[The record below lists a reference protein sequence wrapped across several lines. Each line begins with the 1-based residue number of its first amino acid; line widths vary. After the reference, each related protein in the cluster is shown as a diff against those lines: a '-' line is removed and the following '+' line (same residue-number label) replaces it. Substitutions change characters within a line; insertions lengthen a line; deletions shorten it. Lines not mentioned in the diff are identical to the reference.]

1 MRLLSSITLV
11 TVLKQVNGLETSVHY
26 FLLSWRFE
34 VEKEVEACPVDSYRK
49 LFLLW
54 CWYDTLL
61 FQDVSFRHFFC
72 YLLFGDSCVG
82 KLRTSLSLLGCV
94 LTGIPAF
101 CSSEILPFCALF
113 PILTVDDILSSA
125 SLLSKTGFISVSAS
139 EIVCLCLNCVKIWS
153 LLVILPINFFSNSQ
167 NKDVVFQVALGL
179 LRRHSC
185 NGT

>member
-26 FLLSWRFE
+26 FLLSWHFE

-54 CWYDTLL
+54 CWY
-61 FQDVSFRHFFC
+61 RHFFC

-82 KLRTSLSLLGCV
+82 KLRTSLNLLGCV

-139 EIVCLCLNCVKIWS
+139 EIVCLCLNCVKILS
-153 LLVILPINFFSNSQ
+153 LLVILPINFF
-167 NKDVVFQVALGL
+167 
-179 LRRHSC
+179 
-185 NGT
+185 